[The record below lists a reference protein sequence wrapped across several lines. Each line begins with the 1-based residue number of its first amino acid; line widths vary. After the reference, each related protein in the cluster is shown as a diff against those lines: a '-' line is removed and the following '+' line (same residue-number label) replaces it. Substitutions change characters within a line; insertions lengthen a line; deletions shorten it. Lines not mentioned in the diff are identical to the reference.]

1 MTFELYRQY
10 DADGVL
16 LYVGMSISTMTRL
29 RGHKS
34 TSHWFKS
41 VVFIALERFETLEE
55 CAEAEKQAI
64 RNEHPLFNQKCVS
77 SKHNRKTPDGYMCKR
92 TLAEHIGISVPTLNK
107 WISNG
112 VFTVPAVRDRK
123 PQVWCENEVKSVFQK
138 SPTKENRQPKQKTP
152 VEFEPSVQIGASS
165 MCALK
170 VARHLGVSRKT
181 FYNMLEDGRFS
192 VPCIPGIKPRRR
204 RIADVEAVWGPR
216 V

>member
-16 LYVGMSISTMTRL
+16 LYVGMSISTITRL

-41 VVFIALERFETLEE
+41 VVFIAVERFETLEE

-77 SKHNRKTPDGYMCKR
+77 GKHNRKTPDGYMCKR
-92 TLAEHIGISVPTLNK
+92 TLAQYIGISVPTLNK

-112 VFTVPAVRDRK
+112 VFAIPAVQGRK
-123 PQVWCENEVKSVFQK
+123 PKVWREDEVKSAFQK
-138 SPTKENRQPKQKTP
+138 SPPKEKTP
-152 VEFEPSVQIGASS
+152 ASVELNAETRASS
-165 MCALK
+165 MGALK
-170 VARHLGVSRKT
+170 VAQHLGISRPTLYK
-181 FYNMLEDGRFS
+181 MIDDGRFDIA
-192 VPCIPGIKPRRR
+192 PIPGTQPRRW
-204 RIADVEAVWGPR
+204 RIVDVEAVWGPR